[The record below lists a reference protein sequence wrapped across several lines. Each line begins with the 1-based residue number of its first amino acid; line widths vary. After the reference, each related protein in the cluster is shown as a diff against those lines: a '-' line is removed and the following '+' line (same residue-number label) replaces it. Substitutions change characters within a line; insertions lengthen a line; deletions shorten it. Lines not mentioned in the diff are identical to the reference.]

1 MTQEQA
7 QRQTPEEIRREIER
21 TRSELGDTVE
31 ALSHKADVKEQAR
44 QKKAEVQERV
54 KSNPTPLLV
63 VGGAVA
69 LLILVR
75 MLRSR

>member
-1 MTQEQA
+1 VTQQ
-7 QRQTPEEIRREIER
+7 QTPEEIRREIER

-31 ALSHKADVKEQAR
+31 ALSQKADVKEQAR

-54 KSNPTPLLV
+54 KSNPTPLFV

-69 LLILVR
+69 LLVLVR
-75 MLRSR
+75 ILRSR